1 MNGGGPQWPS
11 TALIHMRFITT
22 RDWHCGRII
31 EPSAPVTGTH
41 CAAVEERMNTPSFKV
56 RKHLGLIVAALALPG
71 AVLASPVFA
80 EGSHSSGGGGHAFSG
95 GHMSAP
101 HFGGSSHAA
110 ASPHYAAPH
119 YAARPGFG
127 GYAAGG
133 YGGGYRAPAS
143 SYAPRSFAVGQ
154 QYSSVHNV
162 APNRGYVAP
171 GHAAN
176 FAGSYRVAPGRFIPG
191 SPFRYGRWNGG
202 FWRGGFWPRVWWG
215 ANFPW
220 FLPAI
225 PAFAAAYW
233 WDSIPYYY
241 YNDVYYTY
249 DPSANGYVVTTPPP
263 AQDPGAGDPSVAQPD
278 PNANYANPPP
288 ANYPA
293 PGAAPAP
300 GGAAV
305 GSGLYAYPRNG
316 QSDEQQ
322 AADRQEC
329 EQWAGSQTGGDASG
343 NSPDYP

>member
-1 MNGGGPQWPS
+1 MKTPAK
-11 TALIHMRFITT
+11 TIH
-22 RDWHCGRII
+22 
-31 EPSAPVTGTH
+31 
-41 CAAVEERMNTPSFKV
+41 V
-56 RKHLGLIVAALALPG
+56 RKHLGLIVAALGLPG
-71 AVLASPVFA
+71 AVFASPVFA
-80 EGSHSSGGGGHAFSG
+80 QGHGGGGGGGGHAFSG
-95 GHMSAP
+95 GHMSA
-101 HFGGSSHAA
+101 SHASGGQA
-110 ASPHYAAPH
+110 AAPH
-119 YAARPGFG
+119 FAAAPHYYAARPGFG
-127 GYAAGG
+127 GYNA
-133 YGGGYRAPAS
+133 GGYRAPMN
-143 SYAPRSFAVGQ
+143 YGGHTFNVGQ
-154 QYSSVHNV
+154 QYASSGGHNSV
-162 APNRGYVAP
+162 APSHYAAPNHGYVAP
-171 GHAAN
+171 GGHVAN
-176 FAGSYRVAPGRFIPG
+176 FGYRAAPGRFVPG
-191 SPFRYGRWNGG
+191 TPFRYGRWNGG

-343 NSPDYP
+343 NSPDYPRALTACLQGRGYSVD